1 MNWIKLNK
9 EATLEEIKILSHE
22 KPVVIFKHSSR
33 CSISSTALN
42 RLERNWK
49 AEGIQPVNAYFLD
62 LLSYREIS
70 NKIEEIFDIE
80 HQSPQLLL
88 IQNGICTYHTSHLG
102 ITFEEI
108 KKRIPFGS
116 LSES

>member
-1 MNWIKLNK
+1 MNWIKLK
-9 EATLEEIKILSHE
+9 DEATLKEIKALSHE
-22 KPVVIFKHSSR
+22 KPVVIFKHSTR
-33 CSISSTALN
+33 CNISTTALS
-42 RLERNWK
+42 RLERTWK
-49 AEGIQPVNAYFLD
+49 SDGIKPVSTYFLD
-62 LLSYREIS
+62 LLSYRDIS
-70 NKIEEIFDIE
+70 NKIEDVFDIE

-108 KKRIPFGS
+108 KKRIPFES